1 MILFEKKN
9 LCENL
14 HQGRSQAF
22 FPFKPRR
29 SMKIIMTMIDDD
41 DDDHYYFLLLVY
53 KAQILHIKTKS
64 TACTLHMNF
73 R

>member
-1 MILFEKKN
+1 MT
-9 LCENL
+9 
-14 HQGRSQAF
+14 
-22 FPFKPRR
+22 
-29 SMKIIMTMIDDD
+29 IIMMMIDD

-64 TACTLHMNF
+64 TACTLLMNF

>member
-1 MILFEKKN
+1 
-9 LCENL
+9 
-14 HQGRSQAF
+14 
-22 FPFKPRR
+22 
-29 SMKIIMTMIDDD
+29 MKIIMTMIDDD